1 MKQQGQYWPD
11 KGRLLMPSIIHWFGV
26 AQYLGVVGIYFC
38 YTMTGFYRFPSPWL
52 GGTMLISGILILL
65 AFDSQEYRYQA
76 QEKEPDRLT
85 VAIIQV
91 SRAVVIVL
99 FSYSDG
105 LGLIHSVILL
115 PVIFFTF
122 FYLCGRSYHLTGLVW
137 MLYLIVRV
145 HLFADSNLNLSWPGQ
160 HNDMTRD
167 YIFVLILA
175 FILTMAYQA
184 KRERANRL
192 RVEKLLSELET
203 SHRQLQD
210 YAEKVAE
217 LATIEERN
225 RLARDIHDS
234 LGHYLTV
241 INVQLEKAIAFRDRN
256 QQEADQAVRDSKRLA
271 SEALQD
277 VRRSV
282 SALRN
287 TQETFPLIQS
297 VTGLVN
303 NLRSGKL
310 SIELEIEGSE
320 EGFSQQSLMTLYRAA
335 QEGLTNIQK
344 HSQASCAVVS
354 FKFNDQLASLC
365 IVDNGQGVDAD
376 ILGADGTH
384 FGLKGVRERLELIHG
399 SLELESAPG
408 KGMKLFITVPKNPL
422 TQIAWKRSIV

>member
-1 MKQQGQYWPD
+1 MRQQGQHWPD
-11 KGRLLMPSIIHWFGV
+11 NGRLLKPSIINWFAV
-26 AQYLGVVGIYFC
+26 CQYLGVVGTYIY
-38 YTMTGFYRFPSPWL
+38 YTLTGFYRFPSPWL
-52 GGTMLISGILILL
+52 GGTVLISGVLILVTL
-65 AFDSQEYRYQA
+65 DRLEYLYQA
-76 QEKEPDRLT
+76 QEKEPARLT
-85 VAIIQV
+85 VAIIQF
-91 SRAVVIVL
+91 SRAVVIVV

-105 LGLIHSVILL
+105 LGLIHSAVLL

-122 FYLCGRSYHLTGLVW
+122 FFFCGRSYGLTGLTL

-145 HLFADSNLNLSWPGQ
+145 HVFVNSNFDLPWPDQ
-160 HNDMTRD
+160 RDDMTRD
-167 YIFVLILA
+167 YIFILILA

-192 RVEKLLSELET
+192 RVEKLLSELEI

-234 LGHYLTV
+234 LGHYMTV
-241 INVQLEKAIAFRDRN
+241 INVQLEKAMAFRDKN
-256 QQEADQAVRDSKRLA
+256 PQEADQAVRDSKRLA

-277 VRRSV
+277 IRCSV

-320 EGFSQQSLMTLYRAA
+320 EGFSQQSLITLYRVA

-344 HSQASCAVVS
+344 HAQAMVS
-354 FKFNDQLASLC
+354 IKLNDQLASLC
-365 IVDNGQGVDAD
+365 IVDNGQGVDAG
-376 ILGADGTH
+376 ILGIDESH
-384 FGLKGVRERLELIHG
+384 FGLIGVRERLELIHG
-399 SLELESAPG
+399 SIEMESAPG

-422 TQIAWKRSIV
+422 TLMAWKRSIV